1 MSVAQDIIQ
10 GLREAHIFELFKDT
24 PIERVQQIAKAENE
38 KKLLV
43 LPCTAERLIKE
54 LDLENGECLAGKA
67 GIDRFADCRFSCFE
81 CFTESLGLAEKAE
94 TDGDFVEEEE

>member
-10 GLREAHIFELFKDT
+10 GLKEANIFELFKDV
-24 PIERVQQIAKAENE
+24 PIERIQQIAKAENE

-67 GIDRFADCRFSCFE
+67 GIDGFADCRFSCFE
-81 CFTESLGLAEKAE
+81 CFTEALGYAEK
-94 TDGDFVEEEE
+94 VEADEDCVEDEE